1 MMEEEQEK
9 RERPPLMAPLAPG
22 RYGVGSC
29 NLSSLSKQ
37 LAYVRRLEAPP
48 PQTSNPY
55 VVLGRPPAQPPMFL
69 WWWWWWWWWWGLF
82 SQSASQSPG
91 SGRTAADDELFICS
105 VLAGERP
112 PGHYTGQH
120 MHHNFRKQPP
130 PLPST
135 ISYSHPTNHRAMEAW
150 ESRGRQGSQTPYL
163 MCVRGVTE
171 GHVWGSGERRRME
184 T

>member
-1 MMEEEQEK
+1 M
-9 RERPPLMAPLAPG
+9 
-22 RYGVGSC
+22 GSC
-29 NLSSLSKQ
+29 NLSSSSKQ

-48 PQTSNPY
+48 PNPPPQTSNPY
-55 VVLGRPPAQPPMFL
+55 VVVGRPPAQPPMFL
-69 WWWWWWWWWWGLF
+69 WWWGLF

-130 PLPST
+130 PPSLQPSPIHIIQT
-135 ISYSHPTNHRAMEAW
+135 IEQWRHGKAGG
-150 ESRGRQGSQTPYL
+150 GRDP
-163 MCVRGVTE
+163 RP
-171 GHVWGSGERRRME
+171 HI
-184 T
+184 